1 MKIAILGDTHFGMR
15 NDSAVFNEL
24 ARKFYT
30 EVFFPYLDEH
40 QIMNVIQ
47 LGDLFDRRKFINFN
61 ILSSAKEYFF
71 GPLADRH
78 IGLWT
83 LLGNHDI
90 FYRNTLAVNSTSLVL
105 GEYTKHTIM
114 VIDKPTTLDWGDIKF
129 DLIPWICEENE
140 KEVAEF
146 IKNSK
151 SDLCFGH
158 FELAGFEM
166 DRGNFC
172 HEGMDMGILSKY
184 EQVISGHFHHKS
196 SKGNI
201 LYTGVPYQMTWAD
214 WNDPKGFHVL
224 DTETREIEFIQ
235 NPHEI
240 YVKIGYNDDNLFFD
254 EVQNGDYSAF
264 TGKYVKVVVE
274 KKSNSFLFETLI
286 ESLNKANPIDVTIV
300 EDFTDI
306 SLIDANGDGVI
317 DQADDTLS
325 IIDKVVEG
333 MEIDLQKPRLKS
345 ILREVYN
352 EALASES

>member
-30 EVFFPYLDEH
+30 EVFFPYLEQH
-40 QIMNVIQ
+40 GIGMVVQ
-47 LGDLFDRRKFINFN
+47 LGDLFDRRKYINFN
-61 ILSSAKEYFF
+61 TLSTAKEYFF
-71 GPLADRH
+71 DPLREKGISLYAL
-78 IGLWT
+78 I
-83 LLGNHDI
+83 GNHDI
-90 FYRNTLAVNSTSLVL
+90 FYRNTLKVNSPQLLLPDYSNI
-105 GEYTKHTIM
+105 H
-114 VIDKPTTLDWGDIKF
+114 VIDKPSVLDVDDF
-129 DLIPWICEENE
+129 MVDVIPWICEENE

-146 IKNSK
+146 INNSK
-151 SDLCFGH
+151 NPMCFGH
-158 FELAGFEM
+158 LELAGFEM

-172 HEGMDMGILSKY
+172 HEGMDAALLSKY
-184 EQVISGHFHHKS
+184 ERVISGHFHHKS
-196 SKGNI
+196 EKGNI

-214 WNDPKGFHVL
+214 WNDPKGFHVF
-224 DTETREIEFIQ
+224 DTETREIEFVR

-286 ESLNKANPIDVTIV
+286 EALTKANPIDVSIV
-300 EDFTDI
+300 EDFTTDMSI
-306 SLIDANGDGVI
+306 IDPNGDGEI
-317 DQADDTLS
+317 DQADDTLA
-325 IIDKVVEG
+325 IIDKVVDG

>member
-30 EVFFPYLDEH
+30 EVFFPYLEATG
-40 QIMNVIQ
+40 IKTIVQ
-47 LGDLFDRRKFINFN
+47 LGDLFDRRKYINFN
-61 ILSSAKEYFF
+61 TLASAKEYFF
-71 GPLADRH
+71 EPLKAYEFH
-78 IGLWT
+78 T
-83 LLGNHDI
+83 LIGNHDI
-90 FYRNTLAVNSTSLVL
+90 FFRNTLKVNSPQLLLSAYKNIYIHDCPVEAEFD
-105 GEYTKHTIM
+105 GFQ
-114 VIDKPTTLDWGDIKF
+114 IDI
-129 DLIPWICEENE
+129 IPWICEENE

-146 IKNSK
+146 IKHST
-151 SDLCFGH
+151 SSVCLGH
-158 FELAGFEM
+158 LELAGFEM

-172 HEGMDMGILSKY
+172 HEGMDASMFSKY
-184 EQVISGHFHHKS
+184 EQVLSGHFHHKS
-196 SKGNI
+196 QKGNI

-214 WNDPKGFHVL
+214 WNDPKGFHVF

-240 YVKIGYNDDNLFFD
+240 YMKLNYNDDELYFD
-254 EVQNGDYSAF
+254 DVQNGDYSQF
-264 TGKYVKVVVE
+264 TGKYLKVVVV
-274 KKSNSFLFETLI
+274 KKNNSFLFETLI
-286 ESLNKANPIDVTIV
+286 ENLNKANPIDVTIV

-306 SLIDANGDGVI
+306 SLIDANDDGVV
-317 DQADDTLS
+317 DQADDTIS

-352 EALASES
+352 EALAIES